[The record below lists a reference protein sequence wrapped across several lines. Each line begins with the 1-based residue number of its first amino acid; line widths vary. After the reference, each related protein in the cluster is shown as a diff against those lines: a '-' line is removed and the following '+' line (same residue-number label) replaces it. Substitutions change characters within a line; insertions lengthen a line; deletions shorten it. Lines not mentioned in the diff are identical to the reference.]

1 VPLLPSRPYKGVIA
15 ERQIRRLRNQ
25 VNGERS
31 KHLTGKP
38 RSSLD
43 MGRNHMGIFE
53 HEDQEDMGGATVGE
67 RRLCK
72 MATRAKHSAT
82 ASVDLV
88 STEKLLEASLHSL
101 ESMGRQM
108 NVASVNSTSMGYG
121 FGNDT
126 EASVHMSP
134 SRMSMSAGSHGS
146 APQSYPNDS
155 YLRGAMWLGRNLT
168 IVSEEL
174 AEEMD
179 LFRSKFMAEVANASQ
194 DVDARRCAHR
204 LTLLANSGITQA
216 HSHCNKARLKTRE
229 ILQGASALKAGDSKA
244 FKALLRTLPIES
256 ALTASVEGNG
266 TPGSKHHNVSW
277 ASPRSTM

>member
-1 VPLLPSRPYKGVIA
+1 VIA
-15 ERQIRRLRNQ
+15 ERQIRRLRSQ
-25 VNGERS
+25 VNGERT
-31 KHLTGKP
+31 KHLSGKA

-43 MGRNHMGIFE
+43 MGRRMGSFE
-53 HEDQEDMGGATVGE
+53 HEDQEEIQSLGGE

-72 MATRAKHSAT
+72 VASRAKRSAT
-82 ASVDLV
+82 ATVELV

-108 NVASVNSTSMGYG
+108 NVASVNSTNMGMGYG
-121 FGNDT
+121 DET
-126 EASVHMSP
+126 LDASMQSP
-134 SRMSMSAGSHGS
+134 GRTHMSMSGSS

-179 LFRSKFMAEVANASQ
+179 IFRSKFMAEVANASQ
-194 DVDARRCAHR
+194 DADSRRSAHR

-216 HSHCNKARLKTRE
+216 HSNCNKARMKTRE
-229 ILQGASALKAGDSKA
+229 ILQGASALRAGDAKA

-256 ALTASVEGNG
+256 ALTASVEG

-277 ASPRSTM
+277 ASPRGTM